1 MAPEADRDHHHHH
14 PHVVV
19 AAFPHGSHAAPL
31 LSLTRRLAAAAPNA
45 TFSFFSTSKSNAS
58 LNFPAAA
65 TNITPYD
72 VDDGV
77 PPNHVFSGH
86 PLEPVELFIKATP
99 HNFTK
104 AFQEA
109 VSRNNNN
116 KISCIMSDAF
126 FWFLAEVAADINV
139 PWVPLWTAASTS
151 LSLHFYTDLIRQ
163 TIGPAPDDAATG
175 EMEEALL
182 MSFVPGVP
190 SALRLQDIPAEVI
203 GGDHA
208 FPAMLHKMS
217 HFIARATAV
226 TVNSFDHL
234 EPSVTQHLKYSNL
247 FPTFL
252 PVGPFNLIDID
263 MNNNARD
270 NSSTDSSTSNNLVA
284 HDPDGCLHWLAGREP
299 ASVAYISF
307 GTVMTPPPPELAG
320 LAEALEAIGAPFI
333 WSIPDRAKHNLP
345 QGFLERIGSTSDHDR
360 SQGKV
365 VSWAPQVELLSH
377 EAVGVFVSHGGWNSV
392 MESVSGG
399 VPLICRPFLGDQ
411 RTNARLVSHVWGIGA
426 DIKDG
431 RLSNKE
437 GVMEALERV
446 LKSEEGKV
454 MRDKIKSLKEQAKK
468 AVSPDGTSTKNFSQ
482 LLKIVTSPPSQ

>member
-1 MAPEADRDHHHHH
+1 MAPEADRDDDDHHHHH

-19 AAFPHGSHAAPL
+19 AAFPHGTHAGPL
-31 LSLTRRLAAAAPNA
+31 LSLTWRLAAAAPNA

-65 TNITPYD
+65 TNVTPYD

-104 AFQEA
+104 AFQQA
-109 VSRNNNN
+109 VSRNNNK

-151 LSLHFYTDLIRQ
+151 LSLHLYTDLIRQ
-163 TIGPAPDDAATG
+163 TIAPDDAAATG
-175 EMEEALL
+175 QMEESLF

-226 TVNSFDHL
+226 TVNSFDDL
-234 EPSVTQHLKYSNL
+234 EPSVTQHLKSSNL

-252 PVGPFNLIDID
+252 PVGPFNLIDSSPS
-263 MNNNARD
+263 NNN
-270 NSSTDSSTSNNLVA
+270 LL
-284 HDPDGCLHWLAGREP
+284 HDPHACLHWLAGREP

-345 QGFLERIGSTSDHDR
+345 QGFLERIGSTSDDR

-446 LKSEEGKV
+446 LKSEEGKS
-454 MRDKIKSLKEQAKK
+454 MRAKIKSLKELAKK
-468 AVSPDGTSTKNFSQ
+468 AVSPDGTSTNNFSQ
-482 LLKIVTSPPSQ
+482 LFNIVTSPPSP